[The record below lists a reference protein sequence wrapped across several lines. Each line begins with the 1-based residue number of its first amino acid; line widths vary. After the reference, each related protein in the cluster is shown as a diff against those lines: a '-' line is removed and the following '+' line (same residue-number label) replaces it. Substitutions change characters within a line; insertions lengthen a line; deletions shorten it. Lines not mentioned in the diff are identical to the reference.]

1 MIVRA
6 IALLLC
12 GASALPAAAQDRAA
26 DASATQDIVV
36 VGRGLPTRPG
46 DRTADVV
53 AIDAARIR
61 ESASGRLETALA
73 DVAGLQQF
81 RRSDSRSANPTS
93 QGLSLRG
100 IGGNAS
106 SRALLVLDGVPQA
119 DPFGGWV
126 PFPLMPPIASA

>member
-12 GASALPAAAQDRAA
+12 GTSALPAAAQDRAA
-26 DASATQDIVV
+26 ADPSATQDIVV
-36 VGRGLPTRPG
+36 IGRGLPARPG

-61 ESASGRLETALA
+61 ESASGRLETVLA

-100 IGGNAS
+100 IGEGHLS
-106 SRALLVLDGVPQA
+106 SVTLRTRSAAGCPS
-119 DPFGGWV
+119 
-126 PFPLMPPIASA
+126 PLMPPIASA